1 MENKQ
6 REQALELMGKTGI
19 AGTGRSFGVEH
30 LEGVQ
35 AFWDKEY
42 PDMFRIVAF
51 DTKRGLKPVF
61 KSENVRKYEVCVIS
75 DNGHWDGMKSV
86 SRPERHTIECR
97 ERCKNCCRMG
107 FGYPCKKES
116 GPDLHC
122 DACNKDFYSEGCF
135 EEHKKKTLPKY
146 RIVAYDMETAA
157 SEEREHIPNLIS
169 AAHTCTDCCEEKN
182 KECDI
187 CVPGPRL
194 ITWSAADGI
203 DPLSEFID
211 WILGFKNADT
221 IAFAQYGGRYD
232 SHFVLTGLVEKG
244 YAPEVSMADL
254 KIYQIQMGKL
264 YIRDF
269 WMLSQNKLADLPKTL
284 ELGIPAKLY
293 FPHKYNK
300 NENFGKKLSHIPP
313 FEDYCPGTMTE
324 EGYGKFATWYEENKN
339 TEFELGQQLKVYC
352 ENDVEILMAAI
363 LKFRRLFLD
372 ITKDDQ
378 TPQGFDILKHNMTIA
393 SAVMSVFRAKF
404 LKGRHIP
411 IIPEGGFEKAENQSK
426 IAVKYFEWLSYRDG
440 VKVRHAGNGG
450 EVEFGGMKVDCVIG
464 AQKKIIE
471 DAYSGGRTMPFC
483 LFAEASENVE
493 IAMFDIISLYPSVNY
508 DTPYPVGIPKIVKRD
523 EDVLWTEPEDVP
535 YDGLLKVKVISPKS
549 LMYPLLPVHVGGR
562 LLFPLCGTCGKKEK
576 KEFVLAK
583 DEKKCAH
590 NEEERALLGTFTS
603 IELRKALELGY
614 KVTHFYRA
622 YHFEEFD
629 NQLFKGPKR
638 DGRVISQDV
647 SKNYEPVQQKGIID
661 RLIQTNIAAF
671 GHPCGSRTRK
681 MERFQMTSII
691 TPAPTRR

>member
-1 MENKQ
+1 MKNKQ

-19 AGTGRSFGVEH
+19 DGTGRSFGVEH

-135 EEHKKKTLPKY
+135 EEHKKKALPKY

-232 SHFVLTGLVEKG
+232 SHFVLTG
-244 YAPEVSMADL
+244 
-254 KIYQIQMGKL
+254 
-264 YIRDF
+264 
-269 WMLSQNKLADLPKTL
+269 
-284 ELGIPAKLY
+284 
-293 FPHKYNK
+293 
-300 NENFGKKLSHIPP
+300 
-313 FEDYCPGTMTE
+313 
-324 EGYGKFATWYEENKN
+324 
-339 TEFELGQQLKVYC
+339 
-352 ENDVEILMAAI
+352 
-363 LKFRRLFLD
+363 
-372 ITKDDQ
+372 
-378 TPQGFDILKHNMTIA
+378 
-393 SAVMSVFRAKF
+393 
-404 LKGRHIP
+404 
-411 IIPEGGFEKAENQSK
+411 
-426 IAVKYFEWLSYRDG
+426 
-440 VKVRHAGNGG
+440 
-450 EVEFGGMKVDCVIG
+450 
-464 AQKKIIE
+464 

-523 EDVLWTEPEDVP
+523 EDVLW
-535 YDGLLKVKVISPKS
+535 
-549 LMYPLLPVHVGGR
+549 

-629 NQLFKGPKR
+629 NQLFKGYVRMFLKIKVEASGWPPEVKTEEEKR
-638 DGRVISQDV
+638 GFIEMYRAKYAICLDRKNMKKNPGLSENKIIKSADEWVKIMQD
-647 SKNYEPVQQKGIID
+647 D
-661 RLIQTNIAAF
+661 RLLA
-671 GHPCGSRTRK
+671 S
-681 MERFQMTSII
+681 
-691 TPAPTRR
+691 